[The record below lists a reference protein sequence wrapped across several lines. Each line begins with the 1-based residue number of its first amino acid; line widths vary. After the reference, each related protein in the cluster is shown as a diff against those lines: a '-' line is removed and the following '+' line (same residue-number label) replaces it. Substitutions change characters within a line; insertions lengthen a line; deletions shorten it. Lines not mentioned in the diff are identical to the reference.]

1 MVYTN
6 KSIKLVDDVWT
17 FLENNFKG
25 SEITFELIIREID
38 KRADT
43 NNTLRQAIK
52 YLWDNYDWFDYN
64 YKAYCI
70 DYIKNNYGIR
80 LK

>member
-43 NNTLRQAIK
+43 NNTLRHAIK

-64 YKAYCI
+64 YKTYCI
-70 DYIKNNYGIR
+70 DYIKDKYGIR